1 MPRTTPTIGLK
12 KRLFLGLLRFV
23 RVPPYESWANWTNFY
38 FSCENGD
45 ILLSQK
51 SCNLF
56 HTKNEEKLQKIS
68 TCIRLLTCEYANTWQ
83 GGMIRPPPWIG
94 LMRNSFINIDFCLCF
109 VKSINLQAFCS
120 EMGNERHGTKWM
132 RLYVP
137 WYWRY
142 LHSSCTQSIS
152 SHYHFD
158 LFFGSGAWRSE
169 DCTIKTA
176 DWNCVCKKTL

>member
-1 MPRTTPTIGLK
+1 MKVGQIGPTFIFPVKTVTFYWVESLVTSSILK
-12 KRLFLGLLRFV
+12 MR
-23 RVPPYESWANWTNFY
+23 
-38 FSCENGD
+38 
-45 ILLSQK
+45 K
-51 SCNLF
+51 SY
-56 HTKNEEKLQKIS
+56 KKLAHVYAYS
-68 TCIRLLTCEYANTWQ
+68 HANTQ
-83 GGMIRPPPWIG
+83 IRDRGGWLGPPPWIG

-120 EMGNERHGTKWM
+120 EMGNKRHGTKWM